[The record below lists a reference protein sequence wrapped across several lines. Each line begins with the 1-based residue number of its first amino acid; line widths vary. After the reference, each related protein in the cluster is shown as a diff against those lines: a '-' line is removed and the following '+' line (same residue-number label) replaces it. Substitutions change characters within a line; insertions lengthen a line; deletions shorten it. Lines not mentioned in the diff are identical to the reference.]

1 MGAYRFARFTL
12 LEYIR
17 SWRVLV
23 EISAALATY
32 FLFLRRGSDPLDSEQ
47 FFTVAGVFVAALVL
61 YSSSAIIGL
70 GDRPHSYL
78 VLAHG
83 LRRAEYLIGLFLSAF
98 VLVAGSYGLLCLL
111 TVLLNRPLHL
121 DLAQW
126 LLGTLP
132 LLLNVGILGGLLL
145 MLSPLV
151 FSAGWR
157 LFVLALIALAF
168 SSNFIS
174 GPIFESL
181 FPWLQNLLRAA
192 QSVLGGPLVPI
203 FYGFQ
208 LAITRDYTS
217 ATAYANLV
225 AQALLMLSLLGLAV
239 YAFVRRDLIFST
251 A

>member
-1 MGAYRFARFTL
+1 VRFAWFTL
-12 LEYIR
+12 LEYVR
-17 SWRVLV
+17 SWRVLIEV
-23 EISAALATY
+23 IAALATY
-32 FLFLRRGSDPLDSEQ
+32 FLFLRRGAEPLDSDY
-47 FFTVAGVFVAALVL
+47 FFTVAGVFVAVLVL
-61 YSSSAIIGL
+61 YASSAVISL

-78 VLAHG
+78 VLAQG
-83 LRRAEYLIGLFLSAF
+83 LGRAEYLLGLFLSAF
-98 VLVAGSYGLLCLL
+98 VLAAGSYMLLSAL
-111 TVLLNRPLHL
+111 TVLLNRPIDL
-121 DLAQW
+121 DFVQW
-126 LLGTLP
+126 LLGTVP

-181 FPWLQNLLRAA
+181 FPWLQNLLRAV
-192 QSVLGGPLVPI
+192 QSMLGGPLVPI

-208 LAITRDYTS
+208 LAITRDYS
-217 ATAYANLV
+217 NATAYANLL

-239 YAFVRRDLIFST
+239 YAFVRRDVIFSAT
-251 A
+251 